1 MGPDATGVGWVY
13 QYALKDVSG
22 NNSIEDIR
30 SYHDWFFKLQLG
42 SVKGVSEIASFGG
55 FEKQYQISVN
65 PESMRAYG
73 VSLSQIS
80 QAIKKGNRESGARV
94 VEFSGAE
101 YMIRAKG
108 YVKDKKDIEHIV
120 VSTGSNGIPIYVKNL
135 ARVSFGPEIRRVLET

>member
-1 MGPDATGVGWVY
+1 
-13 QYALKDVSG
+13 
-22 NNSIEDIR
+22 
-30 SYHDWFFKLQLG
+30 
-42 SVKGVSEIASFGG
+42 
-55 FEKQYQISVN
+55 
-65 PESMRAYG
+65 MRAYG

-135 ARVSFGPEIRRVLET
+135 ARVSFGPEIRRGIGDLDGMGDVVGGIVVMRSEENAYKTIELVKKKIEELKPTLPKGVEIVETYNRGETY